1 LRGLA
6 YNSGHGSTVNAYR
19 NPDQERTLPAMA
31 SRIIPEY
38 PESGQPPKII
48 TCTNGMEVL
57 VDAEDYPLLSRHN
70 WYINWSK
77 HRPYAITKLK
87 TDQSTIWRCIFM
99 HHLIL
104 GTAVETDHKDQNPL
118 NNQKHN
124 LRPSTRQQNG
134 WNKGKPRAGRFGE
147 ASSQFKGVCKRVNA
161 AGETVYYVLIK
172 LSKKGEV
179 PARHFRAGPFK
190 DEVKAAL
197 VYNAEI
203 VKHRGEF
210 AWVNP
215 ITETKGEKP

>member
-1 LRGLA
+1 MRVTE
-6 YNSGHGSTVNAYR
+6 STVNAIR

-38 PESGQPPKII
+38 QESGQPPKII
-48 TCTNGMEVL
+48 VCTDGTEVL
-57 VDAEDYPLLSRHN
+57 VDAEDYPLLSRHG

-77 HRPYAITKLK
+77 DRPNAITKMK

-124 LRPSTRQQNG
+124 LRPATRQQNG
-134 WNKGKPRAGRFGE
+134 WNKGKPRGGRHGE
-147 ASSQFKGVCKRVNA
+147 PTSQYKGVSKYKNA
-161 AGETVYYVLIK
+161 AGEDRYRVIIK
-172 LSKKGEV
+172 LTKKGV
-179 PARHFRAGPFK
+179 KPTKYFRVDSIK
-190 DEVKAAL
+190 DEAEAAKI
-197 VYNAEI
+197 YNAEI

-210 AWVNP
+210 AWVNTLTNP
-215 ITETKGEKP
+215 TSSKGDKA